1 MIAEHGSDHLR
12 MTDLAARTGMPMGS
26 IYQYFPDKSAILSEL
41 AQRFMARISAGLIA
55 QFGGITT
62 WPQAMAATDAAFAA
76 YYALF
81 RAEPVMRDIWC
92 GTQADKLIADLDIAD
107 SRANAAIVFAA
118 LSRIVAPEHHAA
130 FATDC
135 LLIIHLAGAAVRF
148 AIALDVAEGDAVF
161 AAWRRTAM
169 GMLQSYANR

>member
-26 IYQYFPDKSAILSEL
+26 IYQYFPDKSAILREL
-41 AQRFMARISAGLIA
+41 AQRFMARISAGLTA
-55 QFGGITT
+55 QFAGMTT
-62 WPQAMAATDAAFAA
+62 WPQAMAAVDTGLCA

-107 SRANAAIVFAA
+107 SRTNAAILYTA
-118 LSRIVAPEHHAA
+118 LRGLMAPAHHPAL
-130 FATDC
+130 ATDC
-135 LLIIHLAGAAVRF
+135 LLLTHLAGAAVRF
-148 AIALDVAEGDAVF
+148 AVALDVAEGDAVF
-161 AAWRRTAM
+161 AAWRRTVVC
-169 GMLQSYANR
+169 MLQSYANR